1 MKAMKRITAV
11 QGRRG
16 STLIEILVTIFVLT
30 GGLFVLY
37 GMYPQGFNI
46 LENARNINT
55 AKGLIQTNISD
66 LRSRA
71 GNLPFAI
78 VPCDDAGDPDGRIQ
92 QVEPHKG
99 KTHQQDRR
107 SPQDLFFLSVV
118 FGYFVRIACT
128 AGVRAFQDDPAGPY
142 ADGSMGT

>member
-1 MKAMKRITAV
+1 MQDRRMKAMKRITAV

-46 LENARNINT
+46 LENAKNINT
-55 AKGLIQTNISD
+55 AKGLIQTNITDIQS
-66 LRSRA
+66 RS

-78 VPCDDAGDPDGRIQ
+78 VPCDDNGDPDGSWGWALEQGATMIQ
-92 QVEPHKG
+92 TDRPAELIKYLESKG
-99 KTHQQDRR
+99 RR
-107 SPQDLFFLSVV
+107 NL
-118 FGYFVRIACT
+118 
-128 AGVRAFQDDPAGPY
+128 
-142 ADGSMGT
+142 